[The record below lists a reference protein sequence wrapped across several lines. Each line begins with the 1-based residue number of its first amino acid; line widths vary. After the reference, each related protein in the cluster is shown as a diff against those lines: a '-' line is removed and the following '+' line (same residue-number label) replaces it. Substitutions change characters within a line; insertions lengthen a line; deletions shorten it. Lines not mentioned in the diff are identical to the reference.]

1 MSWIRSTLGKTKG
14 DGLGV
19 LRGGGR
25 GGCKGDRAGIR
36 GRMCS
41 VFGGHEW

>member
-1 MSWIRSTLGKTKG
+1 MSWKRSTLGKTKG

-19 LRGGGR
+19 VRVGR
-25 GGCKGDRAGIR
+25 GGCKGGRVGIR
-36 GRMCS
+36 GRMGS